1 MIFSGTIREIIQ
13 WAEKDV
19 SDKEIEEALKIAEI
33 YEFICKLPEGLDT
46 FIGQKGVNLSGGQKQ
61 RLSISRAVIKNPKIL
76 ILDDSTSSVDF
87 ITEKKILRNLKK
99 TLKESTK
106 IIVTPRIFTVMEAD
120 KILVLDRGTIAGKGT
135 HEELIQ
141 RCRVYRE
148 IYESQTGKK

>member
-1 MIFSGTIREIIQ
+1 MDGIKIDDVDPTIMKKNMGFVTQEAMIFSGTIREIIQ

-87 ITEKKILRNLKK
+87 ITKKKILRN
-99 TLKESTK
+99 
-106 IIVTPRIFTVMEAD
+106 
-120 KILVLDRGTIAGKGT
+120 
-135 HEELIQ
+135 
-141 RCRVYRE
+141 
-148 IYESQTGKK
+148 